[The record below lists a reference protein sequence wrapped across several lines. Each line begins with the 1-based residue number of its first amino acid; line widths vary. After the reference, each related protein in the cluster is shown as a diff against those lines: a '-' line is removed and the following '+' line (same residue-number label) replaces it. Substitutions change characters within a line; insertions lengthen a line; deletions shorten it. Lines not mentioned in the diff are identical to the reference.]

1 MYLALLPVLMANFTY
16 RKFSKKKIT
25 FGSYNVFPFTA
36 LKKKVKHFEENFEK
50 ENGYKVNTF

>member
-1 MYLALLPVLMANFTY
+1 MANFTY

-50 ENGYKVNTF
+50 ENGYKVNKFRLDW